1 MVYIGMVTNTRHGRR
16 DRTGRPG
23 RAKPTNRTT
32 GMPSPMR
39 NEMVPAAKAM
49 AAIVVIVFVAEF
61 ALMAVLAGLGYSAD
75 EFGVMLLDAGLLAV
89 VVAPP
94 IYGLVLIPL
103 RRELEKRLAA
113 ENRAEDLSRLA
124 ITDPLT
130 HIMNRRGITVALL
143 DAMAQSERYN
153 TPLCVALAD
162 LDRFKPINDT
172 YGHKAG
178 DQILA
183 ETAGVLSDALRMPD
197 KVGRYGGEEFLIILP
212 HTTLVGGRKI
222 AERLRTAVGRW
233 VFTVAGKKTKLTV
246 SVGLTQFRKGEDLEQ
261 LLARVDKALYA
272 AKNAGRNLVVTRKI
286 A

>member
-1 MVYIGMVTNTRHGRR
+1 MLPQT
-16 DRTGRPG
+16 
-23 RAKPTNRTT
+23 
-32 GMPSPMR
+32 R
-39 NEMVPAAKAM
+39 NEAIPAAKAM
-49 AAIVVIVFVAEF
+49 AAIVAIVFVAE
-61 ALMAVLAGLGYSAD
+61 LVTMAVLATLGHSTD
-75 EFGVMLLDAGLLAV
+75 ELGVMLLDASFLAV
-89 VVAPP
+89 VVALP

-103 RRELEKRLAA
+103 RREYEKRLAA
-113 ENRAEDLSRLA
+113 ESRAENLSRQA

-178 DQILA
+178 DQVLV

-197 KVGRYGGEEFLIILP
+197 KVGRYGGEEFLILLP

-222 AERLRTAVGRW
+222 AERLRAAVDRW
-233 VFTVAGKKTKLTV
+233 SFVIGGKQTKLTV
-246 SVGLTQFRKGEDLEQ
+246 SIGLTQFRKGEDLEQ

-272 AKNAGRNLVVTRKI
+272 AKGGGRNVVVARKI